1 MRGLLVMI
9 FALFVAAS
17 PAAAQPAPAP
27 APAPDE
33 LEGPTSIFGALT
45 DPLVRIAVR
54 PVGDG
59 WVRPG
64 EWGTLH
70 VRLAN
75 LGDPLEGEL
84 VVRARG
90 TTLEEVVHR
99 RVVELPAG
107 TRRDI
112 SLPWRGPMGL
122 GEHTVAFNAG
132 RRSVSATFKVNR
144 VEPGDVLIGV
154 VGDDAGGI
162 QTLRATHTGPVPARD
177 PMPPTGTT
185 FAFDEDDEDEPAFRT
200 VRTGLMPLVALPE
213 HEHGY
218 AAFNEVV
225 WLDADPSALS
235 PGRAAALR
243 GWVAGGGHLVL
254 TVTDRWRQVA
264 DGPLADLL
272 PATPSGL
279 RDGGAAA
286 SFSRML
292 GGDGAGLAPQAVLTP
307 RDVPGRHTV
316 ALLEDAGDPVWVVG
330 TYGLGTVTLVAFDP
344 RSTIARSGLDPERA
358 WRAVLHL
365 PAPGGS
371 ASPILGVGRR
381 AGGGAVLD
389 ALGLRPSQP
398 GADDDL
404 SPYDVE
410 LQELEAS
417 LVEVFLR
424 DIPGVEPIPITWL
437 IAFST
442 LYLLLIGPVDFV
454 VLRWLRRE
462 VLTWITFPILIV
474 VFSGVALIGITYLKG
489 TQAVMTRHEV
499 VDLLPGTDLWRGT
512 ALYGVWSTQRAK
524 VGVRSG
530 FDGGI
535 GEPVEGHGYLVDA
548 AFEHGPEGSEG
559 RFTAQTWALAF
570 ARTSWTAPRKGTLRL
585 TAIPGGYRLHNELPF
600 DLDASGV
607 CLDGDT
613 WELGRVA
620 AGATVDLLIEV
631 EEPTFDETGP
641 IGTACAYRAGR
652 RGSLA
657 AREPAVLAVGLA
669 SAAVEPYTVVG
680 IQPTV
685 VNRTLIRAPLA
696 ALPGS
701 ESDR

>member
-1 MRGLLVMI
+1 MRALVLMLFAI
-9 FALFVAAS
+9 FVGAG
-17 PAAAQPAPAP
+17 PAAAQPAPEP
-27 APAPDE
+27 EPE
-33 LEGPTSIFGALT
+33 LEQMQGPSSIFGALT
-45 DPLVRIAVR
+45 DPLVRMSAR

-99 RVVELPAG
+99 RKVELPAG

-122 GEHTVAFNAG
+122 GEHTVDFIAG
-132 RRSVSATFKVNR
+132 RRSVSAPIKINR
-144 VEPGDVLIGV
+144 VEPSDVLIGV
-154 VGDDAGGI
+154 IGDDAGGI
-162 QTLRATHTGPVPARD
+162 QTLRATHAGAVPARD
-177 PMPPTGTT
+177 PMPPIGEM
-185 FAFDEDDEDEPAFRT
+185 FAFDDEDEEQPVSRV
-200 VRTGLMPLVALPE
+200 VRTGLLPLVALPE

-272 PATPSGL
+272 PARPTGL
-279 RDGGAAA
+279 RDGAGAAI
-286 SFSRML
+286 FSQML
-292 GGDGAGLAPQAVLTP
+292 GGDGDGLAPQAVLTP
-307 RDVPGRHTV
+307 RDVPGRYAV
-316 ALLEDAGDPVWVVG
+316 RLLEDGGDPVWVVG
-330 TYGLGTVTLVAFDP
+330 TYGLGTVSVLGFDP
-344 RSTIARSGLDPERA
+344 RGTTARSGLHPELV

-365 PAPGGS
+365 PPPGGD
-371 ASPILGVGRR
+371 ALPILAVGRQ

-389 ALGLRPSQP
+389 ALGLRSSQP
-398 GADDDL
+398 GADDAQ

-410 LQELEAS
+410 LQEYEAT
-417 LVEVFLR
+417 LIEGFLR
-424 DIPGVEPIPITWL
+424 DIPGVEPIPIAWL
-437 IAFST
+437 VAFSG

-462 VLTWITFPILIV
+462 VLTWITFPLMIV
-474 VFSGVALIGITYLKG
+474 VFSAVALVGITYLKG
-489 TQAVMTRHEV
+489 TQAVVTRHEV

-559 RFTAQTWALAF
+559 RFTAQTWALAY
-570 ARTSWTAPRKGTLRL
+570 ARTTWTGPRTGALRL
-585 TAIPGGYRLHNELPF
+585 SAIPGGYRLHNELPF

-607 CLDGDT
+607 CLDGQT
-613 WELGRVA
+613 WALGPVA
-620 AGATVDLLIEV
+620 AGATADLLIEQ
-631 EEPTFDETGP
+631 EDPTFDEYAPLGS
-641 IGTACAYRAGR
+641 ACVYRAGR

-657 AREPAVLAVGLA
+657 AREPAAIAVGIA
-669 SAAVEPYTVVG
+669 SERVEPYTLVG

-685 VNRTLIRAPLA
+685 LNRTLIRAPIL